1 MIWLVEWQ
9 LHFAYGRKWISSCN
23 FCVYWVICTKFTE
36 DLHVMLLSSFTFYE
50 TLVHWEPFISQNC
63 KCNSVLVF
71 YIFLPIWIKCYIENM
86 HVTLLSS
93 CEFCENWWCER
104 HALFMVGNEI
114 LAGFCTFLLMW
125 ITFGVGNMDKIGLSS
140 CELYWN
146 WCSKSCTFW
155 GT

>member
-1 MIWLVEWQ
+1 
-9 LHFAYGRKWISSCN
+9 
-23 FCVYWVICTKFTE
+23 
-36 DLHVMLLSSFTFYE
+36 
-50 TLVHWEPFISQNC
+50 
-63 KCNSVLVF
+63 
-71 YIFLPIWIKCYIENM
+71 
-86 HVTLLSS
+86 
-93 CEFCENWWCER
+93 
-104 HALFMVGNEI
+104 MVGNEI